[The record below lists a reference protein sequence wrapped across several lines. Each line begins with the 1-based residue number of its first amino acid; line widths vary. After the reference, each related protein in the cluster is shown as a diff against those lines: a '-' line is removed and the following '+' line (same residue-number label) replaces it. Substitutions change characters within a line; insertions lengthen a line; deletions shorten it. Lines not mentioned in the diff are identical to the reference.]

1 MSLFK
6 ALLETINREWASQ
19 EVDGFGEVDSVL
31 TIVYIPLVLANA
43 IEDEGNEVPTEFD
56 PNKFNSREDG
66 HYCTVEIRVCTDQD
80 TLIDYY
86 YQ

>member
-1 MSLFK
+1 MSLVQT
-6 ALLETINREWASQ
+6 LLETINREWARQ
-19 EVDGFGEVDSVL
+19 ELDGFGEVDSVL
-31 TIVYIPLVLANA
+31 TIVYIPPVLAKA
-43 IEDEGNEVPTEFD
+43 IEIEGNEVPAEFD

-66 HYCTVEIRVCTDQD
+66 NYCTVELRVCTGQD